1 MSDNR
6 KMYEYGLRF
15 FIADVPIHW
24 QHDRTLVIVDKLV
37 SDNFSIDK
45 LLTMLGKLQYK
56 MTNQTQPVTLNDI
69 LKEMDIECSD
79 ICDFEFSPKCDKFAV
94 QDAINAMKMI
104 IECIEAYPQY
114 SGNWN

>member
-1 MSDNR
+1 MNR

-15 FIADVPIHW
+15 FIGNTPVHW
-24 QHDRTLVIVDKLV
+24 QHDRTLDIGGRLM

-56 MTNQTQPVTLNDI
+56 LTNQSQPVSLKDI
-69 LKEMDIECSD
+69 LNEMSIECVNEMYD
-79 ICDFEFSPKCDKFAV
+79 VEFSPQYDTWV
-94 QDAINAMKMI
+94 IQDAINAMKMI

-114 SGNWN
+114 SGDWN